1 MSQNDDLFR
10 FLTTPREL
18 PAKQPAA
25 ERIKH
30 HREIRGPFTPTDAAS
45 QSSRCLDCGNPYCS
59 RGCPLH
65 NDIPGWLKLVQQG
78 RIIEACEHMHLTN
91 PLPEICGRVC
101 PQERLCEGSCTLNRS
116 ELGAV
121 TIGGVERFAVE
132 EAVRRGWRPDLS
144 GVRETGWRVAIV
156 GAGPAGLSCADRLR
170 RAGIAADVYDRHD
183 EAGGLLMYGIPS
195 FKLEKS
201 VVLQRRRILEGMGVR
216 FHLGIGIG
224 RDKPFRELL
233 DGCDA
238 VFTGTGAYR
247 VLDGGLQG
255 LELDGVQ
262 QALPFLIGTTDALH
276 ADKPLDPACDV
287 RGRRVIV
294 LGGGDTAMDCVRT
307 AVRLGA
313 REVTCVY
320 RRDEIGMPGSI
331 KEVAHARE
339 EGVDF
344 RYRCQPLALV
354 GNALEVVGTQR
365 VEGVR
370 VSTTAATTDG
380 NARTEWMNVP
390 GSERVLEADA
400 VIIAFGFRASPPDWQ
415 GELGIACDAM
425 GRTRVGGQGRMPHQ
439 TAHPKVFAGGD
450 MVLGADLVVRAAR
463 DGRNAAASI
472 VRYLKARAA
481 TATPVCATA
490 RSDREARRPDEEP
503 SRLNRQGL
511 PV

>member
-1 MSQNDDLFR
+1 MSQNDELFR
-10 FLTTPREL
+10 FLTTPRAL
-18 PAKQPAA
+18 PAKEAA
-25 ERIKH
+25 SERISH
-30 HREIRGPFTPTDAAS
+30 HREIRGPFTPADAAS

-65 NDIPGWLKLVQQG
+65 NDIPGWLKLVREG
-78 RIIEACEHMHLTN
+78 RIIEACERMHLTN

-101 PQERLCEGSCTLNRS
+101 PQERLCEGACTLKRS

-121 TIGGVERFAVE
+121 TIGGVERFAVD

-144 GVRETGWRVAIV
+144 GVRETGKRVAIV
-156 GAGPAGLSCADRLR
+156 GAGPAGLACADRLR

-183 EAGGLLMYGIPS
+183 EVGGLLMYGIPS

-216 FHLGIGIG
+216 FHLGIEIG
-224 RDKPFRELL
+224 RDKPFKELL
-233 DGCDA
+233 DAYDA

-247 VLDGGLQG
+247 TLDGGLPG

-262 QALPFLIGTTDALH
+262 QALPFLIGTTRSVH
-276 ADKPLDPACDV
+276 AGKPLDTQHDV
-287 RGRRVIV
+287 AGRRVIV

-313 REVTCVY
+313 RAVTCVY

-331 KEVAHARE
+331 NEVAHARE

-344 RYRCQPLALV
+344 QYRCQPLALL
-354 GNALEVVGTQR
+354 GDALEVVGSAR

-370 VSTTAATTDG
+370 VSATAATTDAD
-380 NARTEWMNVP
+380 ARPEWLNVP
-390 GSERVLEADA
+390 GSERILAADA
-400 VIIAFGFRASPPDWQ
+400 VIIAFGFRASPPAWQ
-415 GELGIACDAM
+415 GELGIASDTQ
-425 GRTRVGGQGRMPHQ
+425 GRTRVGGQGRMPQQ

-472 VRYLKARAA
+472 VRYLAAQPALVAADHA
-481 TATPVCATA
+481 TA
-490 RSDREARRPDEEP
+490 
-503 SRLNRQGL
+503 
-511 PV
+511 